1 MKKMSSVVA
10 FLSSAIPGLF
20 NKKSVE
26 ALVLA
31 DKISYDAAAEAMS
44 AIDRAATSSESSS
57 VENNAGEV
65 TKAELSHM
73 QGKDAIEAQYRDIKF
88 EAMLQAVK
96 HDDTLLFTE
105 FTNLENALK
114 RVKSEIVAKE
124 ENNFTPTRMMLR
136 DGSVKDLTRL
146 QDIYE
151 HLVER
156 YGYEEATKC
165 PIMRIRKLT
174 PRECFRLMDVD
185 DKYIDAIDAYT
196 FEDDDYEKDCLGKEI
211 INTETGKRQ
220 KHRIGTKISD
230 SKKYQLAGNS
240 IVVNCMYHIFDNLFV
255 HPTFSDALMDG
266 VKIDDNGQLSL
277 F

>member
-1 MKKMSSVVA
+1 MKDKKTDKEYIEFKEAVIKYAMD
-10 FLSSAIPGLF
+10 
-20 NKKSVE
+20 NKLYS
-26 ALVLA
+26 
-31 DKISYDAAAEAMS
+31 
-44 AIDRAATSSESSS
+44 
-57 VENNAGEV
+57 
-65 TKAELSHM
+65 
-73 QGKDAIEAQYRDIKF
+73 
-88 EAMLQAVK
+88 
-96 HDDTLLFTE
+96 
-105 FTNLENALK
+105 
-114 RVKSEIVAKE
+114 KE
-124 ENNFTPTRMMLR
+124 ENNFTPARMMLR
-136 DGSVKDLTRL
+136 DGSVKNLTRL

-220 KHRIGTKISD
+220 KHRMGQPISN
-230 SKKYQLAGNS
+230 SKLYQLAGNS
-240 IVVNCMYHIFDNLFV
+240 IVVNCMYYIFKNLFV
-255 HPTFSDALMDG
+255 TPSFSEPN
-266 VKIDDNGQLSL
+266 DNGYKVDEHGQLSL